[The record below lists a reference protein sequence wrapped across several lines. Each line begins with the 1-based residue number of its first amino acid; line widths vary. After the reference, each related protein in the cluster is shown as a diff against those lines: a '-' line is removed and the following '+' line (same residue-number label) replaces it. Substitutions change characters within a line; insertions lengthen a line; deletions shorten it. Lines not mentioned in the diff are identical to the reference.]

1 MQAGRIQNMQ
11 SQSPFRSLGLEVDEQ
26 RASRLGS
33 KRKRQSEAVIM
44 NNQTPIKDQ
53 LNSTMPPLQ
62 NLILTQSLAS
72 SRQQQR
78 RGSVGHNQPPAIN
91 ISNLPVT
98 PGQNWEAKD
107 LSVHQFVNAH
117 QKSKKDASTVLEPNF
132 KGQFKINDYAKDLHK
147 RNVQKLANLTDL
159 AADSNPNM
167 IQNVSITPVVREVT
181 NQLFDKVKLAPNFN
195 ARSRSVISD

>member
-1 MQAGRIQNMQ
+1 M
-11 SQSPFRSLGLEVDEQ
+11 
-26 RASRLGS
+26 
-33 KRKRQSEAVIM
+33 
-44 NNQTPIKDQ
+44 
-53 LNSTMPPLQ
+53 
-62 NLILTQSLAS
+62 
-72 SRQQQR
+72 
-78 RGSVGHNQPPAIN
+78 
-91 ISNLPVT
+91 
-98 PGQNWEAKD
+98 
-107 LSVHQFVNAH
+107 HQFVNAH